1 MENYHRLLRRQIKN
15 HFGNKNVIPENFEQ
29 FINTIDL
36 AYKDYDKDLIHVER
50 ILKESSDELIKL
62 NKELK
67 KLNIQN
73 EKVIV
78 EKTTDLLRAT
88 YNLEYAE
95 KISKLGHFNLL
106 GVEKKLVLSKEL
118 TSMIGTNEIEHDVF
132 TFSEIFENSDEF
144 YSFIENSFQK
154 KLNQK
159 IENIRIKNDTRYF
172 TLLLEKIGD
181 TNELSFIG
189 VLQDNTI
196 IKENEITMENSLK
209 EKEALLGEIHHRVKN
224 NLALI
229 SGIIELQAIEIENEN
244 SRNHFLEIQNRISA
258 ISYIHEKLYQ
268 SNNFAKIDLKEYIEE
283 LVNSIIK
290 FFSKNEDVKINYE
303 LDSIYVTTKHA
314 LPIALIVNELVTN
327 SLKYAFND
335 PKIIG
340 KMDIILKKNNDSD
353 TILLTISDNG
363 PGIPINI
370 DISKS
375 KSLGFKL
382 LNIFTKQLKGTYQ
395 IKNEIGLSITI
406 CFKNE

>member
-15 HFGNKNVIPENFEQ
+15 HFGNINVIPENFEQ

-73 EKVIV
+73 EKVID
-78 EKTTDLLRAT
+78 EKTTDLLRTT

-106 GVEKKLVLSKEL
+106 GIEKKLLLSKEL
-118 TSMIGTNEIEHDVF
+118 TSMIGSNKKEYDLF
-132 TFSEIFENSDEF
+132 SFSEIFENSEEF
-144 YSFIENSFQK
+144 YSFIENSFEK
-154 KLNQK
+154 KSNQK

-172 TLLLEKIGD
+172 TLLLENIGD
-181 TNELSFIG
+181 ENELSFIG

-224 NLALI
+224 NIALI
-229 SGIIELQAIEIENEN
+229 SGIIELQSLEIENEN
-244 SRNHFLEIQNRISA
+244 IRKHFLEIQNRISA

-290 FFSKNEDVKINYE
+290 FFSKNEDIKVNYD

-353 TILLTISDNG
+353 TISFTISDNG

-382 LNIFTKQLKGTYQ
+382 LNIFTRQLKGSYQ

>member
-78 EKTTDLLRAT
+78 EKTTDLLRTT

>member
-15 HFGNKNVIPENFEQ
+15 HFGNINAIPKIFEN

-36 AYKDYDKDLIHVER
+36 AYKDYDKDLNHVER

-73 EKVIV
+73 EKVID
-78 EKTTDLLRAT
+78 EKTTDLLRTT

-106 GVEKKLVLSKEL
+106 GIEKKLLLSKEL
-118 TSMIGTNEIEHDVF
+118 TSMIGSNKNEYDLF
-132 TFSEIFENSDEF
+132 SFSEIFEHSEEF

-154 KLNQK
+154 KSNQK

-172 TLLLEKIGD
+172 TLLLENIGD
-181 TNELSFIG
+181 ENELSFIG

-224 NLALI
+224 NIALI

-244 SRNHFLEIQNRISA
+244 IRKHFLEIQNRISA

-290 FFSKNEDVKINYE
+290 FFSKNEDIKVNYD

-353 TILLTISDNG
+353 TISFTISDNG

>member
-15 HFGNKNVIPENFEQ
+15 HFGNINAIPKIFEN

-36 AYKDYDKDLIHVER
+36 AYKDYDKDLNHVER

-73 EKVIV
+73 EKVID
-78 EKTTDLLRAT
+78 EKTTDLLRTT

-106 GVEKKLVLSKEL
+106 GIEKKLLLSKEL
-118 TSMIGTNEIEHDVF
+118 TSMIGSNKNEYDLF
-132 TFSEIFENSDEF
+132 SFSEIFENSEEF
-144 YSFIENSFQK
+144 YSFIENSFEK
-154 KLNQK
+154 KSNQK

-172 TLLLEKIGD
+172 TLLLENIGD
-181 TNELSFIG
+181 ENELSFIG

-224 NLALI
+224 NIALI

-244 SRNHFLEIQNRISA
+244 IRKHFLEIQNRISA

-290 FFSKNEDVKINYE
+290 FFSKNEDIKVNYD

-340 KMDIILKKNNDSD
+340 KMDLILKKNNDSD
-353 TILLTISDNG
+353 TISFTISDNG

-382 LNIFTKQLKGTYQ
+382 LNIFTRQLKGSYQ

>member
-15 HFGNKNVIPENFEQ
+15 HFGNINAVPKIFEN

-36 AYKDYDKDLIHVER
+36 AYKDYDKDLSHVER

-78 EKTTDLLRAT
+78 EKTTDLLRTT

>member
-15 HFGNKNVIPENFEQ
+15 HFGNINVIPENFEQ

-73 EKVIV
+73 EKVID
-78 EKTTDLLRAT
+78 EKTTDLLRTT

-106 GVEKKLVLSKEL
+106 GIEKKLLLSKEL
-118 TSMIGTNEIEHDVF
+118 TSMIGSNKKEYDLF
-132 TFSEIFENSDEF
+132 SFSEIFENSEEF
-144 YSFIENSFQK
+144 YSFIENSFEK
-154 KLNQK
+154 KSNQK

-172 TLLLEKIGD
+172 TLLLENIRD
-181 TNELSFIG
+181 ENELSFIG

-224 NLALI
+224 NIALI
-229 SGIIELQAIEIENEN
+229 SGIIELQSLEIENEN
-244 SRNHFLEIQNRISA
+244 IRKHFLEIQNRISA

-290 FFSKNEDVKINYE
+290 FFSKNEDIKVNYD

-353 TILLTISDNG
+353 TISFTISDNG

-382 LNIFTKQLKGTYQ
+382 LNIFTRQLKGSYQ

>member
-15 HFGNKNVIPENFEQ
+15 HFGNINAVPKIFEN

-78 EKTTDLLRAT
+78 EKTTDLLRTT

>member
-15 HFGNKNVIPENFEQ
+15 HFGNINAVPKIFEN

-36 AYKDYDKDLIHVER
+36 AYKDYDKDLNHVER

-73 EKVIV
+73 EKVID
-78 EKTTDLLRAT
+78 EKTTDLLRTT

-118 TSMIGTNEIEHDVF
+118 TSMIGTNEIEQDVF

-154 KLNQK
+154 KSNQK

-172 TLLLEKIGD
+172 TLLLENIGD
-181 TNELSFIG
+181 ENELSFIG

-244 SRNHFLEIQNRISA
+244 IRKHFLEIQNRISA

-290 FFSKNEDVKINYE
+290 FFSKNENIKINYD

-335 PKIIG
+335 PEISG

-353 TILLTISDNG
+353 TILFTISDNG
-363 PGIPINI
+363 PGIPINM

>member
-1 MENYHRLLRRQIKN
+1 
-15 HFGNKNVIPENFEQ
+15 
-29 FINTIDL
+29 
-36 AYKDYDKDLIHVER
+36 
-50 ILKESSDELIKL
+50 
-62 NKELK
+62 
-67 KLNIQN
+67 
-73 EKVIV
+73 
-78 EKTTDLLRAT
+78 
-88 YNLEYAE
+88 
-95 KISKLGHFNLL
+95 
-106 GVEKKLVLSKEL
+106 
-118 TSMIGTNEIEHDVF
+118 MIGTNEIEHDVF

-290 FFSKNEDVKINYE
+290 FF
-303 LDSIYVTTKHA
+303 
-314 LPIALIVNELVTN
+314 
-327 SLKYAFND
+327 
-335 PKIIG
+335 
-340 KMDIILKKNNDSD
+340 
-353 TILLTISDNG
+353 
-363 PGIPINI
+363 
-370 DISKS
+370 
-375 KSLGFKL
+375 
-382 LNIFTKQLKGTYQ
+382 
-395 IKNEIGLSITI
+395 
-406 CFKNE
+406 

>member
-15 HFGNKNVIPENFEQ
+15 HFGNINAVPKIFEN

-36 AYKDYDKDLIHVER
+36 AYKDYDKDLNHVER

-73 EKVIV
+73 EKVID
-78 EKTTDLLRAT
+78 EKTTDLLRTT

-118 TSMIGTNEIEHDVF
+118 ISMIGTNEIEHDVF

-154 KLNQK
+154 KSNQK
-159 IENIRIKNDTRYF
+159 IENIRIKNDIRYF
-172 TLLLEKIGD
+172 TLLLENIGD
-181 TNELSFIG
+181 ENELSFIG

-244 SRNHFLEIQNRISA
+244 IRKHFLEIQNRISA

-290 FFSKNEDVKINYE
+290 FFSKNEDVKINYD

-314 LPIALIVNELVTN
+314 LPIALIINELVTN

-335 PKIIG
+335 PEISG

-353 TILLTISDNG
+353 TILFTISDNG
-363 PGIPINI
+363 PGIPINM

>member
-15 HFGNKNVIPENFEQ
+15 HFGNINAVPKIFEN

-36 AYKDYDKDLIHVER
+36 AYKDYDKDLSHVER

-73 EKVIV
+73 EKVID
-78 EKTTDLLRAT
+78 EKTSDLLRTT

-118 TSMIGTNEIEHDVF
+118 TSMIGSNKNEYDLF
-132 TFSEIFENSDEF
+132 SFSEIFEHSEEL
-144 YSFIENSFQK
+144 YSFIENSFEK

-172 TLLLEKIGD
+172 TLLLENIGD
-181 TNELSFIG
+181 ENKLSFIG

-224 NLALI
+224 NIALI
-229 SGIIELQAIEIENEN
+229 SGIIELQANEIENEN
-244 SRNHFLEIQNRISA
+244 IRKHFLEIQNRISA

-290 FFSKNEDVKINYE
+290 FFSKNEDIKINYD

-353 TILLTISDNG
+353 TILFTISDNG

-395 IKNEIGLSITI
+395 IKNEIGLSISI

>member
-15 HFGNKNVIPENFEQ
+15 HFGNINAVPKIFEN

-36 AYKDYDKDLIHVER
+36 AYKDYDKDLNHVER

-73 EKVIV
+73 EKVID
-78 EKTTDLLRAT
+78 EKTTDLLRTT

-118 TSMIGTNEIEHDVF
+118 ISMIGANEIEDNLF
-132 TFSEIFENSDEF
+132 TFSEIFENSAEF

-154 KLNQK
+154 KSNQK

-172 TLLLEKIGD
+172 TLLLENIGD
-181 TNELSFIG
+181 ENELSFIG

-196 IKENEITMENSLK
+196 IKENEITMANSLK

-244 SRNHFLEIQNRISA
+244 IRKHFLEIQNRISA

-290 FFSKNEDVKINYE
+290 FFSKNEDVKINYD

-335 PKIIG
+335 PEISG

-353 TILLTISDNG
+353 TILFTISDNG
-363 PGIPINI
+363 PGIPINM

>member
-15 HFGNKNVIPENFEQ
+15 HFGNINAVPKIFEN

-36 AYKDYDKDLIHVER
+36 AYKDYDKDLSHVER

>member
-15 HFGNKNVIPENFEQ
+15 HFGNINAVPKIFEN

-36 AYKDYDKDLIHVER
+36 AYKDYDKDLNHVER

-73 EKVIV
+73 EKVID
-78 EKTTDLLRAT
+78 EKTSDLLRTT

-118 TSMIGTNEIEHDVF
+118 TSMIGSNKNEYDLF
-132 TFSEIFENSDEF
+132 SFSEIFEHSEEF
-144 YSFIENSFQK
+144 YSFIENSFEK

-172 TLLLEKIGD
+172 TLLLENIGD
-181 TNELSFIG
+181 ENKLSFIG

-224 NLALI
+224 NIALI
-229 SGIIELQAIEIENEN
+229 SGIIELQANEIENEN
-244 SRNHFLEIQNRISA
+244 IRKHFLEIQNRISA

-290 FFSKNEDVKINYE
+290 FFSKNEDIKINYD

-353 TILLTISDNG
+353 TILFTISDNG

-395 IKNEIGLSITI
+395 IKNEIGLSISI

>member
-15 HFGNKNVIPENFEQ
+15 HFGNINAVPKIFEN

-36 AYKDYDKDLIHVER
+36 AYKDYDKDLSHVER

-73 EKVIV
+73 EKVID
-78 EKTTDLLRAT
+78 EKTSDLLRTT

-118 TSMIGTNEIEHDVF
+118 TSMIGSNKNEYDLF
-132 TFSEIFENSDEF
+132 SFSEIFEHSEEF
-144 YSFIENSFQK
+144 YSFIENSFEK

-172 TLLLEKIGD
+172 TLLLENIGD
-181 TNELSFIG
+181 ENKLSFIG

-224 NLALI
+224 NIALI
-229 SGIIELQAIEIENEN
+229 SGIIELQANEIENEN
-244 SRNHFLEIQNRISA
+244 IRKHFLEIQNRISA

-290 FFSKNEDVKINYE
+290 FFSKNEDIKINYD

-353 TILLTISDNG
+353 TILFTISDNG

-395 IKNEIGLSITI
+395 IKNEIGLSISI

>member
-15 HFGNKNVIPENFEQ
+15 HFGNINAVPKIFEN

-36 AYKDYDKDLIHVER
+36 AYKDYDKDLNHVER

-73 EKVIV
+73 EKVID
-78 EKTTDLLRAT
+78 EKTTDLLRTT

-154 KLNQK
+154 KSNQK
-159 IENIRIKNDTRYF
+159 IENIRIKNDIRYF
-172 TLLLEKIGD
+172 TLLLENIGD
-181 TNELSFIG
+181 ENELSFIG

-244 SRNHFLEIQNRISA
+244 IRKHFLEIQNRISA

-290 FFSKNEDVKINYE
+290 FFSKNEDVKINYD

-314 LPIALIVNELVTN
+314 LPIALIINELVTN

-335 PKIIG
+335 PEISG

-353 TILLTISDNG
+353 TILFTISDNG
-363 PGIPINI
+363 PGIPINM

>member
-15 HFGNKNVIPENFEQ
+15 HFGNINVIPENFEQ

-73 EKVIV
+73 EKVID
-78 EKTTDLLRAT
+78 EKTTDLLRTT

-106 GVEKKLVLSKEL
+106 GIEKKLLLSKEL
-118 TSMIGTNEIEHDVF
+118 TSMIGSNKKEYDLF
-132 TFSEIFENSDEF
+132 SFSEIFENSEEF
-144 YSFIENSFQK
+144 YSFIENSFEK
-154 KLNQK
+154 KSNQK

-172 TLLLEKIGD
+172 TLLLENIGD
-181 TNELSFIG
+181 ENELSFIG

-224 NLALI
+224 NIALI
-229 SGIIELQAIEIENEN
+229 SGIIELQANEIENEN
-244 SRNHFLEIQNRISA
+244 IRKHFLEIQNRISA

-290 FFSKNEDVKINYE
+290 FFSKNEDIKVNYD

-353 TILLTISDNG
+353 TISFTISDNG

-382 LNIFTKQLKGTYQ
+382 LNIFTRQLKGSYQ

>member
-15 HFGNKNVIPENFEQ
+15 HFGNINAVPKIFEN

-36 AYKDYDKDLIHVER
+36 AYKDYDKDLNHVER

-73 EKVIV
+73 EKVID
-78 EKTTDLLRAT
+78 EKTTDLLRTT

-154 KLNQK
+154 KSNQK
-159 IENIRIKNDTRYF
+159 IENIRIKNDIRYF
-172 TLLLEKIGD
+172 TLLLENIGD
-181 TNELSFIG
+181 ENELSFIG

-229 SGIIELQAIEIENEN
+229 SGIIELEAIEIENEN
-244 SRNHFLEIQNRISA
+244 IRKHFLEIQNRISA

-290 FFSKNEDVKINYE
+290 FFSKNENIKINYD

-335 PKIIG
+335 PEISG

-353 TILLTISDNG
+353 TILFTISDNG
-363 PGIPINI
+363 PGIPINM